1 MRVHPVSN
9 GLILETFKETG
20 TIQDYELI
28 VHTWGYIYFDE
39 KKHDSGKKVF
49 FFFPKI
55 HSKWHDSFLM

>member
-49 FFFPKI
+49 FFF
-55 HSKWHDSFLM
+55 SKNSF